1 MRRAAKLTA
10 LKIASIGIAGVGVAG
25 IGIAGMAIATASP
38 LPAQAAT
45 PRTPAVYTPKVGSAE
60 RNALLAALRTD
71 PVARFT
77 FTQLRVRHSGNRAIA
92 YAEGDNGI
100 TGGFRMLLVKQKGQ
114 SWRSVWVEGDG
125 GSNSCADGARHYR
138 WAMNLIRTYGIA
150 PDALMPGITAETQKL
165 EQQAK
170 VDPEIHCV
178 GEIEGGPARTS

>member
-1 MRRAAKLTA
+1 MRCAATLTA
-10 LKIASIGIAGVGVAG
+10 LKIVSMGIAGVGVAG

-38 LPAQAAT
+38 MPAQAAT
-45 PRTPAVYTPKVGSAE
+45 PRAPAVYTPKVGSAE

-100 TGGFRMLLVKQKGQ
+100 TGSFRMLLVKQKGQ

-178 GEIEGGPARTS
+178 GDIEGGPARAS